1 MPTKSTW
8 RDVKTQLEY
17 LDQAQ
22 LIELLRKMWQDL
34 PESKL
39 YLINAV
45 TPGADI
51 SAEVERYR
59 KIIKDRFFPTR
70 GVGDMKLNR
79 ARKAISD
86 FAKSHPPPVALAEL
100 MLFYVEQGVAFTR
113 EYGDIDEPFYNS
125 LVTMFESL
133 VALIEKHGMEI
144 YGPLGARIEQL
155 RRASRGFGWGFSD
168 EMSELFDRMDAA
180 IGRSQA

>member
-8 RDVKTQLEY
+8 KDVKTQLQY
-17 LDQAQ
+17 FDQAQ

-45 TPGADI
+45 IPGADI

-59 KIIKDRFFPTR
+59 KVVKDRFFPAR
-70 GVGDMKLNR
+70 GLGDMKLSR
-79 ARKAISD
+79 ARKAIND
-86 FAKSHPPPVALAEL
+86 FAKTHPPPVALAEL
-100 MLFYVEQGVAFTR
+100 MLLYVEQGVAFTAQ
-113 EYGDIDEPFYNS
+113 YGDIDEPFYTS
-125 LVTMFESL
+125 LLTLFESL

-144 YGPLGARIEQL
+144 YGPLGARVERL
-155 RRASRGFGWGFSD
+155 RRASQGYGWGFSD
-168 EMSELFDRMDAA
+168 NIDELFDRLDAA
-180 IGRSQA
+180 IERSQS